1 MDKKNI
7 QKLKAIHGEI
17 KKYSAEDGT
26 FYTVCKTPSAYTFQ
40 TYQERYKEDVYEA
53 LIYLFDACVLSEETY
68 DTDFKLSVANTI
80 VKEVAVSSS
89 FSIDPTPQEDEFK
102 KSPALIRHAF
112 HVDPY
117 QLAIAEYY
125 KLLEEALWLQKHQNT
140 QLEAVYINAFSKIYS
155 N

>member
-17 KKYSAEDGT
+17 KKYSAEDDA

-53 LIYLFDACVLSEETY
+53 LIYLFDACVLSEDTY

-102 KSPALIRHAF
+102 KSAALIRYAF

-117 QLAIAEYY
+117 QLSIAEYY

-140 QLEAVYINAFSKIYS
+140 QQEAVYINAFSKIYS